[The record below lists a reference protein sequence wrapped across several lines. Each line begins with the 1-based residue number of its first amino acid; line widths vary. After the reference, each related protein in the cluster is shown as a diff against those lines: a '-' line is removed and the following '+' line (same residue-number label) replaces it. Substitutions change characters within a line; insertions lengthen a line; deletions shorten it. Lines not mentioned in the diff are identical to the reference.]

1 MAFPYLLEATTAA
14 RQDVFYADFTNEA
27 RAGGGVAPSDNSASG
42 RLAGAQ
48 MLQDKRCISDFSR
61 WWFFGHPGIAGCVMG
76 RLSGDGLWQ
85 AARDWLCLR
94 AHVFRLEI
102 ADSHIIGDLMNL
114 TATGRLY

>member
-1 MAFPYLLEATTAA
+1 
-14 RQDVFYADFTNEA
+14 
-27 RAGGGVAPSDNSASG
+27 
-42 RLAGAQ
+42 
-48 MLQDKRCISDFSR
+48 MLQNKRCISDFSR

-114 TATGRLY
+114 TATGRLYYRGTRSEVTHSYVVAEVFYTSAQIGGTPLPGGRHVANCLIFKLGGK